1 MQTLS
6 NSGNAP
12 GRRRHYSAELKAE
25 VVAVCGR
32 SGQSVAAVAQ
42 SHGVC
47 AHRAREWVR
56 EAQRRHIVVPMND
69 ESAMPVS
76 GFIPVQLASAQG
88 VANDIRI
95 EMIRRGITVNVSW
108 PCAAASECVVWMRE
122 LLR

>member
-1 MQTLS
+1 M
-6 NSGNAP
+6 
-12 GRRRHYSAELKAE
+12 
-25 VVAVCGR
+25 VA
-32 SGQSVAAVAQ
+32 
-42 SHGVC
+42 
-47 AHRAREWVR
+47 
-56 EAQRRHIVVPMND
+56 
-69 ESAMPVS
+69 VS